1 MVNLRMNPIRNV
13 AIIAH
18 VDHGKTTL
26 VDHIL
31 RLGKLFREDQEI
43 RECFLDSEDLE
54 RERGITILAKNVS
67 IPYRGVKINLIDTP
81 GHADFSG
88 EVERVLKLAD
98 GVLLLVDA
106 FEGPMPQT
114 RFVLRK
120 ALDLGLKPIVVINK
134 MDRVDERHDTVLNE
148 VFDLFV
154 ELGANDEQLDFPTLY
169 ASGRQGWASNDPDH
183 RRGTMVPLLDEMIA
197 SIQEPEKREGPVQM
211 QVMQLDYT
219 SFVGRI
225 GIGRVYRG
233 TLRARQEV
241 TLIKQDGA
249 RSRTFI
255 KQLFVFDGLGRKEVD
270 AVPCGDLCAVVGVE
284 GIDIGNTLADCD
296 QPEALPAIPVDEPT
310 ITMLFSVNSSPF
322 SGKEGQFVTSRQL
335 RERLYR
341 QMKKDVALKVEDTR
355 SAETFRVSGRGI
367 LHLSI
372 LIEYMR
378 REGYELQ
385 VAQPQVIIREIDGK
399 KCEPVEILVVEVPH
413 SLSGKVMEV
422 VGMRRA
428 VLDRMEN
435 RGVMTRLEFNI
446 PSRGLIG
453 LRTRLLNATA
463 GEAVV
468 YHRFLRYESFKGDI
482 PQRQAGAIISQDEGP
497 VVTYA
502 LDILRD
508 RGRFFVAP
516 TEPVYRGQ
524 IVGEHCKDKD
534 IDVNIQRTRKMTNMR
549 SATAERALRID
560 PPVRLSL
567 EEMLA
572 YINEDELVEVT
583 PRNIRMRKRILSK
596 GDRRRS
602 QRPSLID
609 SHAPPPGSTTGGAR
623 RY

>member
-1 MVNLRMNPIRNV
+1 MNPIRNV

-26 VDHIL
+26 VDHML
-31 RLGKLFREDQEI
+31 RVGKLFRENQEI
-43 RECFLDSEDLE
+43 RECYLDSEDLE

-98 GVLLLVDA
+98 GVLLLVDT

-134 MDRVDERHDTVLNE
+134 MDRADERHDAVLNE

-154 ELGANDEQLDFPTLY
+154 ELGADDEQLDFPTLY
-169 ASGRQGWASNDPDH
+169 ASGRQGWASGNPDH
-183 RRGTMVPLLDEMIA
+183 RHGTVVPLLDEMMA
-197 SIQEPEKREGPVQM
+197 SIPEPEDLEGPVQM
-211 QVMQLDYT
+211 QVMQLDHT

-225 GIGRVYRG
+225 GIGRVFRG
-233 TLRARQEV
+233 TLRAREEV
-241 TLIKQDGA
+241 TLIKQNGTRCQA
-249 RSRTFI
+249 TI

-284 GIDIGNTLADCD
+284 GIDIGDTLADLD
-296 QPEALPAIPVDEPT
+296 RPEPLPAIPVDEPT
-310 ITMLFSVNSSPF
+310 ITMLFSVNTSPF
-322 SGKEGQFVTSRQL
+322 AGTEGRFVTSRQL

-341 QMKKDVALKVEDTR
+341 QMEKDVALKVEDTR
-355 SAETFRVSGRGI
+355 SPETFKVSGRGI

-378 REGYELQ
+378 REGYEMQ
-385 VAQPQVIIREIDGK
+385 VAQPQVIIRDIGGT
-399 KCEPVEILVVEVPH
+399 KCEPVEILVVEVPQ

-422 VGMRRA
+422 AGMRRA
-428 VLDRMEN
+428 VLERMEN
-435 RGVMTRLEFNI
+435 RGATTRLEFSI

-468 YHRFLRYESFKGDI
+468 YHRFLRYEPHKGEI

-516 TEPVYRGQ
+516 TEPVYHGQ

-549 SATAERALRID
+549 SSTAERALRID

-572 YINEDELVEVT
+572 YINEDELVEIT
-583 PRNIRMRKRILSK
+583 PKNIRMRKRILDK

-602 QRPSLID
+602 RRPGL
-609 SHAPPPGSTTGGAR
+609 A
-623 RY
+623 